1 MRGNLRMANIHIR
14 GPLLT
19 QSGYGV
25 HSRQV
30 FKWALSRGHNITV
43 EVTPWGITPWYIS
56 PDQCEGLIGEIMKR
70 TSPLNGVPDLSIQIQ
85 LPNEWTPGLGKKN
98 IGVTAG
104 VETDICSQAWVDAC
118 TKMDKVIFPSRFA
131 MSTFVNS
138 GCSPK
143 KLCVV
148 SESFYDSC
156 IDETVDGDNVKLENV
171 QTEKNFLM
179 CGQITGVNSQ
189 LDRKNTFDTIK
200 WFVEKYHDKPYG
212 LIIKTNHG
220 TNCKLDRRIT
230 KAKLKK
236 VISQIRP
243 DNSKIKIY
251 LLHGSMSEKEVA
263 GLYKSDKL
271 TALISATRGEGFG
284 LPLLEAA
291 ACGLPIVATN
301 WSGHKDFLDLGKW
314 FRVKKTLI
322 DVHPQK
328 IDGNIFVPG
337 SRWAQADS
345 KDFCSKIGKLLANEE
360 KARADAR
367 DLQGKI
373 IKKFSFESLMP
384 AYDKA
389 IGGIL

>member
-1 MRGNLRMANIHIR
+1 MAKIHIR

-25 HSRQV
+25 HSRQI
-30 FKWALSRGHNITV
+30 FRWAFDRGHDITV

-56 PDQCEGLIGEIMKR
+56 GDQCNGLIGKIMACTK
-70 TSPLNGVPDLSIQIQ
+70 PLEHKPDVSIQIQ
-85 LPNEWTPGLGKKN
+85 LPNEWTPGIGKKN

-104 VETDICSQAWVDAC
+104 VETDICSQPWVQAC
-118 TKMDKVIFPSRFA
+118 MKMDKVIFPSRFA
-131 MSTFVNS
+131 MTTFVNS

-156 IDETVDGDNVKLENV
+156 VDKENATAVNLDNVV
-171 QTEKNFLM
+171 TSKNFLM
-179 CGQITGVNSQ
+179 FGQITGADSQ

-220 TNCKLDRRIT
+220 TNCKLDKNIT
-230 KAKLKK
+230 KAKLGSLIKAIKPEDSKLK
-236 VISQIRP
+236 V
-243 DNSKIKIY
+243 Y
-251 LLHGSMSEKEVA
+251 LLHGSMSENEVA
-263 GLYKSDKL
+263 DLYRSDKL

-291 ACGLPIVATN
+291 ACGLPVVATN

-314 FRVKKTLI
+314 YRVKKSLVN
-322 DVHPQK
+322 VHPHK

-337 SRWAQADS
+337 ARWAQPDQ
-345 KDFCSKIGKLLANEE
+345 KDFVKQIDLLLKNEK
-360 KARADAR
+360 KARSNAK
-367 DLQGKI
+367 DLQKKI
-373 IKKFSFESLMP
+373 VASFSHEVL
-384 AYDKA
+384 AKEYDSV
-389 IGGIL
+389 IGELL

>member
-1 MRGNLRMANIHIR
+1 VRKYKMAKIHIR

-25 HSRQV
+25 HSRQI
-30 FKWALSRGHNITV
+30 FRWALSRGHDITV

-56 PDQCEGLIGEIMKR
+56 GTECNGLIGEIMAR
-70 TSPLNGVPDLSIQIQ
+70 TKPIETKPDVSIQIQ
-85 LPNEWTPGLGKKN
+85 LPNEWTPGIGKKN

-104 VETDICSQAWVDAC
+104 VETDICSQSWVQAC
-118 TKMDKVIFPSRFA
+118 MKMDKVIFPSRFA
-131 MSTFVNS
+131 MATFINS

-156 IDETVDGDNVKLENV
+156 LEDVGEDAVKLDNIV
-171 QTEKNFLM
+171 TSKNFLM
-179 CGQITGVNSQ
+179 FGQITGADSQ

-200 WFVEKYHDKPYG
+200 WFVQKYHDKPYG

-220 TNCKLDRRIT
+220 TNCKLDKNIT
-230 KAKLKK
+230 KAKLSSLIKE
-236 VISQIRP
+236 IRP
-243 DNSKIKIY
+243 EDSKLKVY
-251 LLHGSMSEKEVA
+251 LLHGSMSENEVA
-263 GLYKSDKL
+263 GLYKSSKL

-291 ACGLPIVATN
+291 ACGLPVVATN

-314 FRVKKTLI
+314 FKVKKSLVN
-322 DVHPQK
+322 VHPHK

-337 SRWAQADS
+337 ARWAQPDA
-345 KDFCSKIGKLLANEE
+345 KDFVKQIDLLLKDEK
-360 KARADAR
+360 KARSNAR
-367 DLQGKI
+367 ELQEKI
-373 IKKFSFESLMP
+373 ATEFCFSKLAED
-384 AYDKA
+384 YDQE
-389 IGGIL
+389 IGATI

>member
-1 MRGNLRMANIHIR
+1 MANIHIR

-30 FKWALSRGHNITV
+30 FRWALNAGHNITV

-56 PDQCEGLIGEIMKR
+56 PDQCNGLVGEIMKR
-70 TSPLNGVPDLSIQIQ
+70 TSPVTNKPDLSIQIQ
-85 LPNEWTPGLGKKN
+85 LPNEWTPGFGKKN
-98 IGVTAG
+98 VGVTAG
-104 VETDICSQAWVDAC
+104 VETDICSQAWVNAC

-131 MSTFVNS
+131 MTTFVNS

-148 SESFYDSC
+148 HESFYDACLDDTISE
-156 IDETVDGDNVKLENV
+156 DDVNLKDVT
-171 QTEKNFLM
+171 TEKNFLLF
-179 CGQITGVNSQ
+179 GQISGANSQ

-220 TNCKLDRRIT
+220 TNCKLDKRIT
-230 KAKLKK
+230 RSKLKK
-236 VISQIRP
+236 IIDQIRP
-243 DNSKIKIY
+243 ENSKLKVY

-291 ACGLPIVATN
+291 ACGLPVIATN
-301 WSGHKDFLDLGKW
+301 WSGHKDFLDLGDW
-314 FRVKKTLI
+314 LSVKKKL
-322 DVHPQK
+322 VNVPAQK
-328 IDGNIFVPG
+328 IDGNIFIPG
-337 SRWAQADS
+337 ARWAQPDA
-345 KDFCSKIGKLLANEE
+345 KDFCKKIDNLLANED
-360 KARADAR
+360 KARNNAKI
-367 DLQGKI
+367 LQEKI
-373 IKKFSFESLMP
+373 AEKFSFESLIKE
-384 AYDKA
+384 YDKA
-389 IGGIL
+389 VGGLV